1 MISIKHIVCIALASF
16 ICIFIA
22 TATVT
27 NGDYKA
33 IAYDLSVGFILS
45 AIFYWIVVYLPES
58 NRKKIVHSGLKKQY
72 DSFRSSCIGNF
83 LILSDSQSYPHKDA
97 LLDQEEFKR
106 YFKNRNEKDEI
117 RWDAVANG
125 LQANEFYLREI
136 VYELRML
143 NDEIRFIRSTLN
155 IKDIEVYEFLGRLSR
170 EIVRM
175 ESTTQNYDD
184 IKSFCRFLWEIFTG
198 WSWVGGYS
206 KTNRI
211 QEMLGRAK

>member
-1 MISIKHIVCIALASF
+1 MISRRHIVFIALASF

-22 TATVT
+22 AATVA

-33 IAYDLSVGFILS
+33 IAYDLSVGFIVS

-58 NRKKIVHSGLKKQY
+58 NRKEIIHSGLNEQY
-72 DSFRSSCIGNF
+72 DSFRRSCISNF
-83 LILSDSQSYPHKDA
+83 LILSSSQSYPHKDA

-106 YFKNRNEKDEI
+106 YFKNSNERGEN

-143 NDEIRFIRSTLN
+143 NEEIRFVRSTLN
-155 IKDIEVYEFLGRLSR
+155 IKDIEVYEFIGRLSR

-175 ESTTQNYDD
+175 ESTTQDYDD

-198 WSWVGGYS
+198 WNWQSGYS
-206 KTNRI
+206 KTNLI
-211 QEMLGRAK
+211 QEMIGRAK

>member
-1 MISIKHIVCIALASF
+1 MISKRHLVFIVLASL

-22 TATVT
+22 AATVA

-33 IAYDLSVGFILS
+33 VAYDLSVGFIVS

-58 NRKKIVHSGLKKQY
+58 NRKKIIHAGLKQQY
-72 DSFRSSCIGNF
+72 DSFKRSCISNF
-83 LILSDSQSYPHKDA
+83 LILSKSQSYPHKDA

-106 YFKNRNEKDEI
+106 YFKNTNESGEN

-125 LQANEFYLREI
+125 LQSNEFYLRETI
-136 VYELRML
+136 YELRML
-143 NDEIRFIRSTLN
+143 NDEIRFVRSTLN

-170 EIVRM
+170 AIVRM
-175 ESTTQNYDD
+175 ESTTQDYDE

-198 WSWVGGYS
+198 WNWVSGYS
-206 KTNRI
+206 KTDLI

>member
-1 MISIKHIVCIALASF
+1 MISRKHLLFIALASL
-16 ICIFIA
+16 ICVFIA
-22 TATVT
+22 AATVA

-58 NRKKIVHSGLKKQY
+58 NRKKIIHSGLKEQY
-72 DSFRSSCIGNF
+72 ENFRKSCINSF
-83 LILSDSQSYPHKDA
+83 LILSDSQSYPNKEA
-97 LLDQEEFKR
+97 LLDQAEFRR
-106 YFKNRNEKDEI
+106 YFKNSNDRGEN

-155 IKDIEVYEFLGRLSR
+155 IKDIEIYEFLGRLSR

-175 ESTTQNYDD
+175 ESTTQDYDE

-198 WSWVGGYS
+198 WNWVSGYS
-206 KTNRI
+206 KTNLI
-211 QEMLGRAK
+211 QEMLESAK

>member
-1 MISIKHIVCIALASF
+1 MISRRHLIFIALASF

-22 TATVT
+22 ATTVA
-27 NGDYKA
+27 NSDYKA
-33 IAYDLSVGFILS
+33 IAYDLSVGFVVS

-58 NRKKIVHSGLKKQY
+58 NRKKIIHSGLKEQY
-72 DSFRSSCIGNF
+72 DNFRRSCISNF
-83 LILSDSQSYPHKDA
+83 LILSSSQSYPHKDS

-106 YFKNRNEKDEI
+106 YFRNNNEKGEN

-136 VYELRML
+136 IYELRML

-175 ESTTQNYDD
+175 ETTSQDHDD

-198 WSWVGGYS
+198 WSWASGYS
-206 KTNRI
+206 KTNLI
-211 QEMLGRAK
+211 QDMLGRAK